1 MGATKTKAMGAFVLG
16 GVLLFAVGL
25 FLIGDRRMLFSGS
38 GIYYTDYA
46 GISGLE
52 VGAKV
57 RVGGLDAGEI
67 LDLRIPSGPGEKFR
81 VKFRVLETL
90 FPVIRTDSIASIQT
104 DGLLGNKYLLINAG
118 TREQAPLESVLPSRE
133 PFEMGDLMARI
144 GETVKSIDETVGVV
158 KGDVTDAVSTVSA
171 TATHVNEIV
180 TAAQDDI
187 KSMTAAASRITGD
200 VSTIMAG
207 VSAGEGTVGKLLKDD
222 KFYNNM
228 ASASQRAEEIL
239 ADIRQTSSHV
249 KELVAKFQSGSVPD
263 DIEATIANVRDS
275 TERLKVMVVALQP
288 GLASGEG
295 MTADVRAMV
304 AHSREAM
311 SDLAENMEALKHGF
325 FFRGFFN
332 NRGYFD
338 LSTLSLAEYQ
348 SKDFDKKAKK
358 EREWVDGI
366 GLFTLKANGKEEI
379 SEIGRANIDKTM
391 EDFQRFTEGVA
402 LIVEGYSATG
412 TQNERFIR
420 SRDRSLLVRDY
431 LERRFALT
439 SGYVG
444 VMAMGSVQSRSSPL
458 TSEDGIALVLLRK

>member
-1 MGATKTKAMGAFVLG
+1 MAATKTKAMGAFVLG
-16 GVLLFAVGL
+16 GLLLFAVGL

-38 GIYYTDYA
+38 GVYFTDFA

-57 RVGGLDAGEI
+57 RVAGLDAGEI
-67 LDLRIPSGPGEKFR
+67 LDLRIPSEPGEKFR
-81 VKFRVLETL
+81 VKFRVMETL

-104 DGLLGNKYLLINAG
+104 DGLLGNKYLLINSGAKE
-118 TREQAPLESVLPSRE
+118 RAPLESVLPSRE

-144 GETVKSIDETVGVV
+144 GETVKSIDETVNVV
-158 KGDVTDAVSTVSA
+158 KGDVTDAISTMSA

-187 KSMTAAASRITGD
+187 KAMTAAASKITGD
-200 VSTIMAG
+200 VSAIMAG
-207 VSAGEGTVGKLLKDD
+207 VNAGEGTVGRLLKDD
-222 KFYNNM
+222 TFYNNM

-249 KELVAKFQSGSVPD
+249 KELVAKFQSGSLPA
-263 DIEATIANVRDS
+263 DIEATVANVRDS
-275 TERLKVMVVALQP
+275 TERLKVMVAALQP
-288 GLASGEG
+288 GLSTGEG
-295 MTADVRAMV
+295 MTADLRATI
-304 AHSREAM
+304 AHSRQAM

-332 NRGYFD
+332 DRGYFD
-338 LSTLSLAEYQ
+338 LTTISLADYQ
-348 SKDFDKKAKK
+348 SKDFDKKAHK
-358 EREWVDGI
+358 ERAWVDGI
-366 GLFTLKANGKEEI
+366 GLFTVKANGKEEI
-379 SEIGRANIDKTM
+379 SEIGRINIDKTM
-391 EDFQRFTEGVA
+391 EEFLRFTEGIA
-402 LIVEGYSATG
+402 LMVEGYSGTG

-420 SRDRSLLVRDY
+420 SRDRSILVREY
-431 LERRFALT
+431 LETRYALN